1 MLSMLGP
8 YRYLAMALVA
18 VAVLGGAYLK
28 GRGDG
33 RAVESAHWQQLEVEH
48 QAHVLAQREQLQAA
62 LDARTAELA
71 ARQQE
76 AADAVVQVRTE
87 FLPAK
92 TIVKR
97 EVVERPVFRDCRI
110 GDGMRST
117 LDAALRG
124 DPAAGTPG
132 GGAADGMPR
141 SAPAPPG

>member
-1 MLSMLGP
+1 MFALLGP
-8 YRYLAMALVA
+8 YRYLVLALVA
-18 VAVLGGAYLK
+18 AAALGGAYLV

-33 RAVESAHWQQLEVEH
+33 RAVEAASRAALELER
-48 QAHVLAQREQLQAA
+48 QAQAEAARQQLQAA

-87 FLPAK
+87 FLPAR

-124 DPAAGTPG
+124 DPAAGTAG
-132 GGAADGMPR
+132 GGAADGVPR